1 MGKKLQLLI
10 EKKRKLI
17 MRKKLQLLTEKNNLL
32 GESRLPK
39 NCDYKLEEFSVLA
52 YKLNKNTTLD

>member
-1 MGKKLQLLI
+1 MRKKLQLLI
-10 EKKRKLI
+10 EKKRKII
-17 MRKKLQLLTEKNNLL
+17 MEKNNLL